1 MGCPRPAR
9 RDLSRSLHEAGDLER
24 QGTRKPSS
32 CLPKDQ
38 RDSPWLRS
46 RAGVTKH
53 EHVKLS
59 AYGAL
64 ALDHLERLALN
75 ADRVDWPGTMAAIAA
90 PAARALTPA
99 ELHPVILAVARQA
112 GGRTAGSCR
121 RAARRRPGRSRGRA
135 GPCWTGARCWCCCPA
150 PATCGRCAAAGGR
163 ALRRHEAAEGWVV
176 ELQGNSGYSL
186 WPMLAVAGYPGRN
199 LVSPVRH
206 WAHE

>member
-46 RAGVTKH
+46 RAGVAKH
-53 EHVKLS
+53 EHVEVVGLR
-59 AYGAL
+59 AL
-64 ALDHLERLALN
+64 ALDHLERLALH
-75 ADRVDWPGTMAAIAA
+75 AYRVGWPGTRAGIAA

-99 ELHPVILAVARQA
+99 ELDPVILTVARQA
-112 GGRTAGSCR
+112 GGRTAGCCR
-121 RAARRRPGRSRGRA
+121 RAACRRPGRA
-135 GPCWTGARCWCCCPA
+135 GPGAERVRAARARGVGAAVLPRRPAVGARLPA
-150 PATCGRCAAAGGR
+150 AWRCGDTKRPRGG
-163 ALRRHEAAEGWVV
+163 WW
-176 ELQGNSGYSL
+176 NSGYSL

-199 LVSPVRH
+199 LVSPVIH
-206 WAHE
+206 WVHE